1 MQYRRLGD
9 AGVQLSEIGLGGWLT
24 FGNAVEA
31 SAAKAVFDKAF
42 DCGVNFFDTAN
53 AYARGRGEEA
63 FGECLAG
70 RRRDSYVLATK
81 VYFPMGDGPNDK
93 GLSRKHIMEQCHASL
108 KRLRTD
114 YIDLYQCH
122 RYDENVTV
130 EEVVRAMDDLIRQ
143 GKVIYWGVSTWTA
156 EQIGNCLRICGDRY
170 YKPKG
175 SQPRYNMIARDSEV
189 IFPLCH
195 KAGIGQVVYSPLA
208 QGLLTGKYKPGKPVP
223 ADSRAADDRQNQ
235 FLKKS
240 LLSNDE
246 LLAKVQ
252 RLVPIADD
260 NHLSLSQ
267 LALAWNLRRP
277 EVTSCII
284 GATKPHQ
291 VEQNA
296 EASGVKLDEE
306 TLRRIE
312 EVLT

>member
-1 MQYRRLGD
+1 
-9 AGVQLSEIGLGGWLT
+9 
-24 FGNAVEA
+24 
-31 SAAKAVFDKAF
+31 VFDKAF
-42 DCGVNFFDTAN
+42 DCGINFFDTAN
-53 AYARGRGEEA
+53 AYARGKGEEA
-63 FGECLAG
+63 FAECLAG
-70 RRRDSYVLATK
+70 RRRESYVLATK

-130 EEVVRAMDDLIRQ
+130 EEVVRAMDDLIRA
-143 GKVIYWGVSTWTA
+143 GKVVYWGVSTWTA
-156 EQIGNCLRICGDRY
+156 EQIAECLRICGDRY

-175 SQPRYNMIARDSEV
+175 SQPRYNMIARESEAV
-189 IFPLCH
+189 FPLCH

-208 QGLLTGKYKPGKPVP
+208 QGVLSGKYKPGQPIP
-223 ADSRAADDRQNQ
+223 PDSRGADERQNA

-240 LLSNDE
+240 LLSNEE
-246 LLAKVQ
+246 LLVKVQ

-260 NHLSLSQ
+260 LHLSLSQ

-284 GATKPHQ
+284 GATKPAQ
-291 VEQNA
+291 IEQNV
-296 EASGVKLDEE
+296 EASGVKLE
-306 TLRRIE
+306 TDVLRRID
-312 EVLT
+312 EVLL